1 MLAFAYTKAHARYS
15 FQKEGKK
22 KVLRSKTPFTKIE
35 KKGKVF
41 DIASRKWEREIIQL
55 SISR

>member
-1 MLAFAYTKAHARYS
+1 MLAFAYAKAHARYS

-22 KVLRSKTPFTKIE
+22 KDLRSKTPFRKIE

-41 DIASRKWEREIIQL
+41 DIASRKWER
-55 SISR
+55 

>member
-1 MLAFAYTKAHARYS
+1 MLAFVYTKAHARYS

-22 KVLRSKTPFTKIE
+22 KVLRSKTPFRKIE

-41 DIASRKWEREIIQL
+41 DIASRKWER
-55 SISR
+55 